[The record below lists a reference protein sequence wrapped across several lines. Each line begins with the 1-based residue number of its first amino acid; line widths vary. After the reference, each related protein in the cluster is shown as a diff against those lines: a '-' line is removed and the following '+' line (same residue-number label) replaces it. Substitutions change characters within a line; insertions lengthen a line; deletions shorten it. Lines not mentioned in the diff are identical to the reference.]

1 MSVIDQ
7 AEEVRTRTAGIP
19 NWKAMGRPKR
29 AIVDKEGSDS
39 KKEIV
44 NDLLSS
50 EAWELYVQGVIE
62 NAKIIHKNLCTVPDG
77 EHAARQAALRA
88 MHKPI
93 EEIYKRSSF
102 PIPQYLKVLLTG
114 DFDGE

>member
-1 MSVIDQ
+1 VSVIDP
-7 AEEVRTRTAGIP
+7 EEVRTRTAAIP

-29 AIVDKEGSDS
+29 VIVDKEGTDP

-50 EAWELYVQGVIE
+50 EAWDIYLHEVIE
-62 NAKIIHKNLCTVPDG
+62 KAKIIHKNLCTVPDG
-77 EHAARQAALRA
+77 EHGARQAALRA
-88 MHKPI
+88 MYNPI
-93 EEIYKRSSF
+93 EAIYKRSSF
-102 PIPQYLKVLLTG
+102 PIPQYLRVLLTG